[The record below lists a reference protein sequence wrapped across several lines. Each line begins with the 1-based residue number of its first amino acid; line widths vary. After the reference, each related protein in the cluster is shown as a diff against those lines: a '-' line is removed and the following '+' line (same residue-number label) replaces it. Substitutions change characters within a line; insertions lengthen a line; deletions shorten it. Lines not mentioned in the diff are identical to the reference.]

1 MGLISWCKSLR
12 GSHFPLFMVT
22 KLSHMKTSPP
32 LSVTQELFWPKYCH
46 ISRMSFPFLSFL
58 KTSVCWTLRA
68 SGDDS
73 PVIMIDLWSHC
84 CGLNFSQSRRN
95 IPCQFS
101 QKVFPKL
108 RFCDGQAACGKI
120 IQESYHITTQLGYY
134 ILAQLRNPYSLIS
147 ELLFWKGVGQL
158 VHLEK
163 VLYWDMMNYFFE
175 TI

>member
-1 MGLISWCKSLR
+1 
-12 GSHFPLFMVT
+12 MVT

-58 KTSVCWTLRA
+58 KTSVCWTLTA

-101 QKVFPKL
+101 QKVFPKV
-108 RFCDGQAACGKI
+108 RFSAGQAACGKI

-134 ILAQLRNPYSLIS
+134 ILHISAVKKSLFLNLGIIVLEGCGPTFTFRKS
-147 ELLFWKGVGQL
+147 VILGYYELLIW
-158 VHLEK
+158 
-163 VLYWDMMNYFFE
+163 NN
-175 TI
+175 

>member
-58 KTSVCWTLRA
+58 KTSVCWTLTA
-68 SGDDS
+68 SGDGS

-101 QKVFPKL
+101 QKVFPKV
-108 RFCDGQAACGKI
+108 RFSDGQAACGKI
-120 IQESYHITTQLGYY
+120 IQESYHIYHINAVELSHINAVLLWKAAGPTCTFRKCVLLGY
-134 ILAQLRNPYSLIS
+134 
-147 ELLFWKGVGQL
+147 
-158 VHLEK
+158 
-163 VLYWDMMNYFFE
+163 D
-175 TI
+175 